1 MVLGADTERHFKRA
15 NALNWAMAGSLQ
27 SPSIFAAN
35 LSPGIIQ
42 RLVEDGVKIGAV

>member
-1 MVLGADTERHFKRA
+1 VVLSADTERHFKPA
-15 NALNWAMAGSLQ
+15 DDVNWAMAGSLQ